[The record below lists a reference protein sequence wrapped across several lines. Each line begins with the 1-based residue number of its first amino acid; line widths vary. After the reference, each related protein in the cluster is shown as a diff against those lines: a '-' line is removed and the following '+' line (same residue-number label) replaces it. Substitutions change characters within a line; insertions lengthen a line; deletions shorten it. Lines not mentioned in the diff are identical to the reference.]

1 MKWSYS
7 GHLYLAVKTATSV
20 VYVFLLEGWYGNN
33 VELPNVVIYSPQ
45 EIVLLKEIIQN
56 YTLKRTSILPC
67 GNMLPIKQQRVLIT
81 HFWPSQI
88 TSGIL
93 KSIMHWTITI
103 MVDINY
109 Y

>member
-1 MKWSYS
+1 MKWRVTVAICIGVKIVTS
-7 GHLYLAVKTATSV
+7 G
-20 VYVFLLEGWYGNN
+20 VYVFLLKGWYSNN
-33 VELPNVVIYSPQ
+33 VELPNVVIYSQQ

-56 YTLKRTSILPC
+56 YTLKRTSILPY
-67 GNMLPIKQQRVLIT
+67 GNMLQIKQQRALIT

-93 KSIMHWTITI
+93 KSIMHWPLTI